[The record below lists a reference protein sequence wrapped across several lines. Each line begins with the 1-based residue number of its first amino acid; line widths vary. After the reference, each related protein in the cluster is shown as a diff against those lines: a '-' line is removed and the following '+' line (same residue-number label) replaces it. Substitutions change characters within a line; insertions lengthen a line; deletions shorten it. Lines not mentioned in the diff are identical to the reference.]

1 MSENLR
7 VYLAQLN
14 ATAGDVEGN
23 INLLRESRKK
33 AFQNKSDVLLAPEM
47 FISGYPIDDLV
58 LRKEFLNS
66 IENEIINL
74 AKETNDGGPAI
85 IVGAPRIN
93 DSKLRNSVFVLD
105 EGKVLGVRDKAKLPN
120 EDEFYDN
127 RQFIP
132 GDLPGPVSIRRVR
145 IGLPICQDLWDS
157 EVCECLVEAGAEI
170 ILSINGST
178 FNSKKYVQRL
188 NTIVARAKEINVPIT
203 YLNLVGGQDE
213 LLFDGGSFVLNKK
226 GELACQMPMFVPA
239 ENYIDYAKFNNV
251 WECNNSVMVPCLEG
265 IEALYN
271 AVVLSI
277 KDYVK
282 KNGFKEVI
290 LGLSGGIDSALVAAM
305 SVDALGCKNV
315 KAFMLPSEFT
325 SQSSMDD
332 SKEISKRLDISL
344 ECLSITNNFEE
355 INKTLKP
362 VFGMNKFDITEEN
375 IQSRLRA
382 LLLMAISNKFGS
394 MLISTSNKSESA
406 VGYSTLYGDMSGG
419 FAPLKDLWKTQVF
432 ELANWRNSNKPK
444 NSLEPTLNI
453 IPETVINK
461 QPTAELRDNQ
471 KDTDSLPDYSRLD
484 QILALA
490 IEEMK
495 SAKEITDLGYDES
508 EVKKVLRLL
517 KNSEYKRFQSPP
529 GPKLGV
535 KAFGRDRMYP
545 LTNKFN
551 SILNS

>member
-1 MSENLR
+1 MFGS
-7 VYLAQLN
+7 
-14 ATAGDVEGN
+14 AT
-23 INLLRESRKK
+23 
-33 AFQNKSDVLLAPEM
+33 
-47 FISGYPIDDLV
+47 
-58 LRKEFLNS
+58 
-66 IENEIINL
+66 
-74 AKETNDGGPAI
+74 
-85 IVGAPRIN
+85 
-93 DSKLRNSVFVLD
+93 
-105 EGKVLGVRDKAKLPN
+105 
-120 EDEFYDN
+120 
-127 RQFIP
+127 
-132 GDLPGPVSIRRVR
+132 
-145 IGLPICQDLWDS
+145 
-157 EVCECLVEAGAEI
+157 
-170 ILSINGST
+170 ILSWC
-178 FNSKKYVQRL
+178 
-188 NTIVARAKEINVPIT
+188 P
-203 YLNLVGGQDE
+203 
-213 LLFDGGSFVLNKK
+213 
-226 GELACQMPMFVPA
+226 
-239 ENYIDYAKFNNV
+239 V
-251 WECNNSVMVPCLEG
+251 WRV
-265 IEALYN
+265 LYN

>member
-66 IENEIINL
+66 IEKEIISL

-93 DSKLRNSVFVLD
+93 DNKLRNSVYVLD
-105 EGKVLGVRDKAKLPN
+105 EGKILGIRDKAKLPN

-132 GDLPGPVSIRRVR
+132 GDLPGPVSIRGVR

-188 NTIVARAKEINVPIT
+188 NTVVARAKEINVPIT

-432 ELANWRNSNKPK
+432 ELANWRNLNKPK
-444 NSLEPTLNI
+444 NFIEPTLNI

-495 SAKEITDLGYDES
+495 SAKEITDLGFDES

>member
-23 INLLRESRKK
+23 INLLRGARKK

-105 EGKVLGVRDKAKLPN
+105 EGKILGIRDKAKLPN

-132 GDLPGPVSIRRVR
+132 GDLPGPVSIRGVR

-277 KDYVK
+277 KDYVE

-432 ELANWRNSNKPK
+432 ELANWRNLNKPK